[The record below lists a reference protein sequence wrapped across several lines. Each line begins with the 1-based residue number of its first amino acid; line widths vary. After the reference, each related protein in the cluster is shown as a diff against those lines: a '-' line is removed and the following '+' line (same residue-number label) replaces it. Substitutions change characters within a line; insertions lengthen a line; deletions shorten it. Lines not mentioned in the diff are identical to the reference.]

1 MKKIQIES
9 DRLCFGPM
17 PRPNT
22 EMEQRLTINE
32 KGQVW
37 LTRYRFG
44 NREDECEFAA
54 KEYFRITK
62 EDAEEIFRLAEEVL
76 TVRDDMSITD
86 VGEWMIIITD
96 SNNHTRSNAGPLV
109 RIDSEPI
116 NQFCQ
121 KIRKT
126 VNLKGLFLLDG
137 RR

>member
-9 DRLCFGPM
+9 DRLCFGQM

-22 EMEQRLTINE
+22 ELEQRLTINE

-37 LTRYRFG
+37 LTRYRFE
-44 NREDECEFAA
+44 NREDEYEFAA

-76 TVRDDMSITD
+76 NVRDDMSITD

-96 SNNHTRSNAGPLV
+96 SNNKTRSNAGPLV

-121 KIRKT
+121 KIRKA
-126 VNLKGLFLLDG
+126 VKLKGLFLLDG